1 MKKIVKKWKDALQLG
16 HNQHQRCESQEK
28 DQSKGKKQTKKKK
41 NVNWTS
47 CHAYWLEVGSGMR
60 WWISASTWQNVHY
73 GYIWGWHWMWAPFL
87 YEGRRRIWENLGLE
101 GQSVIIPK
109 IEMTQKSH
117 TEMIWKLEISNL
129 SENVSQLFKKGSL
142 FISVL
147 VVAIPI
153 RCQDNHSGRVSD
165 SGGKI
170 MSIRVS
176 MMRKPVSWHFS
187 SLRMEC
193 EKLVLASG
201 TVGCCAAAARH
212 RFCAETAVSSKEAVK
227 TQASSK
233 MSLHILFSQVWRIT
247 LTVCMFVFSSAY
259 INGYFCVCVCVSVSV
274 QGGGK
279 RDNAHRNS
287 RISVLY

>member
-1 MKKIVKKWKDALQLG
+1 M
-16 HNQHQRCESQEK
+16 
-28 DQSKGKKQTKKKK
+28 
-41 NVNWTS
+41 S
-47 CHAYWLEVGSGMR
+47 CILTGSGFRNEVMNFCVNMTKCPLRLHMR
-60 WWISASTWQNVHY
+60 VALDVSPVS
-73 GYIWGWHWMWAPFL
+73 IWGEATDL
-87 YEGRRRIWENLGLE
+87 RKLGAWGSKCHHSKNWDDTKE
-101 GQSVIIPK
+101 PYGDD
-109 IEMTQKSH
+109 
-117 TEMIWKLEISNL
+117 LEIGNIEL
-129 SENVSQLFKKGSL
+129 VWKNVSQLFKKGSL

-153 RCQDNHSGRVSD
+153 HCQDNHSGRVSN

-187 SLRMEC
+187 SLQMEC